1 MFSERGGKSGVSREE
16 RRREMGTW
24 NRRKVQEFA
33 LPVVDKKMRE
43 IYGSVM
49 EEFDENITDTHVNL

>member
-1 MFSERGGKSGVSREE
+1 
-16 RRREMGTW
+16 MGTW